1 MNRLAFAGAALALLI
16 AATVT
21 VAASPSP
28 SPSASPGASAH
39 PTASP
44 TPAASPTPTASP
56 KPAATPTPTATPA
69 PAKQG
74 QTWTADVKPVNV
86 TGNASV
92 VQQADGS
99 GVMTLKLTGLV
110 DEQSWKVDVQAGTIE
125 MPSER
130 VQIALKQGDE
140 VTKVA
145 PDTITVRLTK
155 DEMKAFT
162 KAQGS
167 TGVVVFV
174 TDGTRLS
181 AATFGNQ

>member
-1 MNRLAFAGAALALLI
+1 MNRLAFVGAALALLI

-28 SPSASPGASAH
+28 SPSASPSATGH

-56 KPAATPTPTATPA
+56 KPTATPA

-86 TGNASV
+86 TGNATV
-92 VQQADGS
+92 VQQADGT

-130 VQIALKQGDE
+130 VQIALKQGDD

-145 PDTITVRLTK
+145 PDTITVRLSK

-162 KAQGS
+162 KAQAS

>member
-1 MNRLAFAGAALALLI
+1 VNRLAFVGAALALLI

-28 SPSASPGASAH
+28 SPSASPGATAH

-44 TPAASPTPTASP
+44 TPAASPTPTATP
-56 KPAATPTPTATPA
+56 KPSATPA
-69 PAKQG
+69 PVKQG
-74 QTWTADVKPVNV
+74 QTWTADVTPVNV
-86 TGNASV
+86 TGNATV
-92 VQQADGS
+92 VQRADGT

-130 VQIALKQGDE
+130 VQIALKQGDD
-140 VTKVA
+140 VTKIA
-145 PDTITVRLTK
+145 PDTITVRLSK
-155 DEMKAFT
+155 DEMKAFA